1 MKQTQKQM
9 DLPGSSLAEWL
20 SRYATHPEDMSDI
33 DRKLLVLFDE
43 YVQLM
48 EAIEYWGVEPGSEEE
63 AFSQILASKELEIMK
78 MMEII
83 GATQNEFPVLRVV
96 K

>member
-1 MKQTQKQM
+1 MKQIQKQM
-9 DLPGSSLAEWL
+9 DLPGASLAEWL
-20 SRYATHPEDMSDI
+20 SRYATHPEDMNDI
-33 DRKLLVLFDE
+33 DRKLLALFDE

-48 EAIEYWGVEPGSEEE
+48 EAIEYWGVEPQSDEES
-63 AFSQILASKELEIMK
+63 FSQVLASKELEIMK

-83 GATQNEFPVLRVV
+83 GATQNEFPVLRAV

>member
-20 SRYATHPEDMSDI
+20 SRYATRPEDMSDV
-33 DRKLLVLFDE
+33 DRKLLALFDE

-83 GATQNEFPVLRVV
+83 GATRNEFPVLRVV